1 MLNEQA
7 RQPSRRGIKEEVNL
21 SFGSSEVLKK
31 RRKEERKKG
40 RKKEGK
46 EERKKEERRG
56 GLHAR
61 PQGSADFIC
70 ISSDLAIC
78 HLTVVC
84 FFVGG
89 SKAIPMEIPL
99 YLL

>member
-7 RQPSRRGIKEEVNL
+7 LRPSRRGIKEEVNL

-40 RKKEGK
+40 RKEERKKEGK
-46 EERKKEERRG
+46 EERKKEERRR

-61 PQGSADFIC
+61 PQGSADYFLYKTNAFQLNIALL
-70 ISSDLAIC
+70 SSK
-78 HLTVVC
+78 T
-84 FFVGG
+84 
-89 SKAIPMEIPL
+89 
-99 YLL
+99 